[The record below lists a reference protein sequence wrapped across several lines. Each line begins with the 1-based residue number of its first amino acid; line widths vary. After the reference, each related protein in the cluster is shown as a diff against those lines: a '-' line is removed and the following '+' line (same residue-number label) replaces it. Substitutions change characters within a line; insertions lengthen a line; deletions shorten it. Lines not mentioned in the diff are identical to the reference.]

1 MTDTLTYFAEGKSFR
16 KEGKLPEGTKY
27 VRIIIGD
34 LEKWAK
40 PAMKITKAINL
51 IEDAFRVGQARAP
64 WYRLEATAAPAGMS
78 EETKAKLR
86 KINEDKKKVATESDE
101 N

>member
-1 MTDTLTYFAEGKSFR
+1 MTDTLTYFHEGKSFR
-16 KEGKLPEGTKY
+16 TEGQLPKDTKY

-40 PAMKITKAINL
+40 PAMKIAKAIKL
-51 IEDAFRVGQARAP
+51 IEDAFRTGQVRAP

-86 KINEDKKKVATESDE
+86 QINEDKKRVATEADSE
-101 N
+101 